1 MSITLDEILTQA
13 DAWEEAID
21 KTLIQSKTWLPLLDT
36 ASYVLFTGCGSTYY
50 LSLAASSLFQSLTH
64 RPARGV
70 PGSELALNGD
80 TVLGPGKPAL
90 VAVSRSGATGETL
103 RAVEH
108 FQKQTGGPVIAI
120 TTDKDQPLA
129 TLADTAIVIESGQEK
144 SVVQTRSFSS
154 MYITTA
160 AMAAIAAKRS
170 DLTNALHELPDFGRQ
185 YIPRA
190 NLVAEPIGWDLRF
203 SQFYFLG
210 SGPLYGLASEASL
223 KMKEMSLS
231 VSEPFHFLEF
241 RHGPMSMAGS
251 GTMIVGL
258 LSEQNRQH
266 EQAVL
271 DEMKQ
276 LGAETLSLGEIGS
289 TIAFQSGLPEPLRG
303 VLYLPPLQ
311 LIAYHRA
318 IARGLDPD
326 HPRNLSAVV
335 RVLQ

>member
-13 DAWEEAID
+13 DAWKEATD
-21 KTLIQSKTWLPLLDT
+21 KALAQSKNWLPLLDS
-36 ASYVLFTGCGSTYY
+36 ANYILFTGCGSTYY

-70 PGSELALNGD
+70 PGSELALNAD
-80 TVLGPGKPAL
+80 TVLGPGKPVL
-90 VAVSRSGATGETL
+90 VAISRSGATGETL
-103 RAVEH
+103 RAVEY
-108 FQKQTGGPVIAI
+108 FRERTRGAVIAI

-129 TLADTAIVIESGQEK
+129 AMADVAIVIENGKEE

-154 MYITTA
+154 MYVATVLMASA
-160 AMAAIAAKRS
+160 AARRN
-170 DLTNALHELPDFGRQ
+170 DLINVLHELPAFGHK
-185 YIPRA
+185 YIRRV
-190 NLVAEPIGWDLRF
+190 NLMMEPLGSDSRF

-210 SGPLYGLASEASL
+210 SGTLYGLASEGSL

-231 VSEPFHFLEF
+231 ISEPFHFLEF
-241 RHGPMSMAGS
+241 RHGPMSMAGN

-258 LSEQNRQH
+258 LSEQNQQH

-271 DEMKQ
+271 DEMNQ
-276 LGAETLSLGEIGS
+276 LGAKTLSLGEKES
-289 TIAFQSGLPEPLRG
+289 TIAFQSGFPEPLRG

-318 IARGLDPD
+318 ISRGLDPD